1 MGALTDEPDANVQPV
16 ANVRKPHWKGMLMK
30 TRNARWTAVMAG
42 ALIALGSHAA
52 FAQPAGPG
60 YGPHGAHGGGHGGPG
75 GMSIEGAL
83 ASVKS
88 QLNLNTSQQVM
99 WDNAAAATKAARE
112 TGRTSMQQVHAA
124 LTAELAKAEPDLAAV
139 AAASD
144 AAHANGQALRK
155 QVRDQWLGLYATFT
169 PAQKAVVRD
178 ALKARVSRMESF
190 RARMQ
195 ERMANRPAAN

>member
-1 MGALTDEPDANVQPV
+1 
-16 ANVRKPHWKGMLMK
+16 MK
-30 TRNARWTAVMAG
+30 TRNARWAAVMAS

-52 FAQPAGPG
+52 LAQPAGPG
-60 YGPHGAHGGGHGGPG
+60 FGFGPGHGPHGAGGPHGPG

-83 ASVKS
+83 FSVQS

-99 WDNAAAATKAARE
+99 WDNAVAATKAARDNARS
-112 TGRTSMQQVHAA
+112 TMQQVHAT

-139 AAASD
+139 AAAGD
-144 AAHANGQALRK
+144 AARANAQAVRK
-155 QVRDQWLGLYATFT
+155 QVRDQWLALYATFS

-178 ALKARVSRMESF
+178 ALKARVDRMESF

-195 ERMANRPAAN
+195 ERWQNRPATN

>member
-1 MGALTDEPDANVQPV
+1 
-16 ANVRKPHWKGMLMK
+16 MK

-52 FAQPAGPG
+52 LAQPAGG
-60 YGPHGAHGGGHGGPG
+60 GFGPHGGRGPQGGFGPGGPG
-75 GMSIEGAL
+75 GMSIEGTL
-83 ASVKS
+83 FQVKS

-112 TGRTSMQQVHAA
+112 SGRTTMQQMHTTLA
-124 LTAELAKAEPDLAAV
+124 AELAKPEPDLAAV

-144 AAHANGQALRK
+144 AAQANAQTARK
-155 QVRDQWLGLYATFT
+155 QVRDQWLALYATFT

-178 ALKARVSRMESF
+178 ALKARADRMESF

-195 ERMANRPAAN
+195 ERGANRPAAN